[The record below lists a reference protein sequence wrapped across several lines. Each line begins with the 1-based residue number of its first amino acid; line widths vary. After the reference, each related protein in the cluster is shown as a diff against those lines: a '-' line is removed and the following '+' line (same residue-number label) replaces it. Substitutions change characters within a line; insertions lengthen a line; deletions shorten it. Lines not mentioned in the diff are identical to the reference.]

1 MSIHK
6 DFPRPWHITHTARHR
21 AHGYYSHI
29 RAANDNYVVERITDE
44 DLALYIVQVV
54 NERDQLRA
62 ERDAANERIAELDE
76 NERQL
81 CAERERFH
89 EILQDAQTRTY
100 YLAWKDEK
108 ARAEVAERELS
119 ILRYSVKAET
129 IARVTGQ
136 RDELGYQL
144 VAATAR
150 NVELEAKLAAVPVQ
164 AMLECIRPDD
174 YDFSASLAAVEA
186 FAIWLEAQREQQS
199 EVQP

>member
-62 ERDAANERIAELDE
+62 E
-76 NERQL
+76 
-81 CAERERFH
+81 
-89 EILQDAQTRTY
+89 
-100 YLAWKDEK
+100 LA
-108 ARAEVAERELS
+108 
-119 ILRYSVKAET
+119 
-129 IARVTGQ
+129 
-136 RDELGYQL
+136 
-144 VAATAR
+144 AATAR
-150 NVELEAKLAAVPVQ
+150 AEAAEAKLAAVPVQ